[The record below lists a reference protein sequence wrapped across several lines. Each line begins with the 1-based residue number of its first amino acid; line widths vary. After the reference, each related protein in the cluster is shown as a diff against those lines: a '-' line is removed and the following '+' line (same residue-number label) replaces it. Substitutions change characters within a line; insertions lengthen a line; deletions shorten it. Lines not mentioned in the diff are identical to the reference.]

1 MSQPF
6 TEIKS
11 TRNKMSLYARGKR
24 EHPLLTEEGVYAS
37 SGPCW
42 REDIEPA
49 GFQCDPD
56 QNPLIPTETATHKQ
70 YTHSQFETNTVQLKT
85 RQKQTPSICSSSQ
98 DQCPSAGRVSGE
110 ALRDD
115 VELFLPVIDRVCS
128 EHHMTELCKPPLA
141 AQPRAAGGAQHAM
154 ALTCCP
160 SQPFFFFPTL

>member
-1 MSQPF
+1 M
-6 TEIKS
+6 
-11 TRNKMSLYARGKR
+11 
-24 EHPLLTEEGVYAS
+24 
-37 SGPCW
+37 
-42 REDIEPA
+42 
-49 GFQCDPD
+49 
-56 QNPLIPTETATHKQ
+56 IPTETATHKQ

-85 RQKQTPSICSSSQ
+85 RQKQTPGICSSSQ

-141 AQPRAAGGAQHAM
+141 AQPRAAGGAQHPM

-160 SQPFFFFPTL
+160 CQPFFFFPTLYPIFHLSPYRSVRAHTDICTSQGGEQTLLRALPELTPIWSCTGPTRVRQIVFQDII